1 MFNQPGNPYINTYNN
16 YRQPQVPSQY
26 SYSLMSGIP
35 QQTTLIQVTG
45 LEGAKAYP
53 LAPNSTAAL
62 FDGERDVFYIKRT
75 DAGGYPSLQAY
86 QFAPVQEATAPQ
98 PDYVTRQEF
107 EALKEVLLNGKQPV
121 LEKAD

>member
-1 MFNQPGNPYINTYNN
+1 MFNQQANPYINTYNN
-16 YRQPQVPSQY
+16 YRQPQAPSQY
-26 SYSLMSGIP
+26 GYAPMAGIP

-62 FDGERDVFYIKRT
+62 FDGERDIFYIKRT

-86 QFAPVQEATAPQ
+86 QFTPVQEAATPQ

-107 EALKEVLLNGKQPV
+107 NELKEAILHGKQPV
-121 LEKAD
+121 SEKAD

>member
-1 MFNQPGNPYINTYNN
+1 MFNQQGNPYINTYNN

-26 SYSLMSGIP
+26 SYTPMAGIP

-62 FDGERDVFYIKRT
+62 FDGERDIFYIKRT
-75 DAGGYPSLQAY
+75 DAGGYPSRLRGEGHGLD
-86 QFAPVQEATAPQ
+86 EADGPGDHPAAAAKLPGI
-98 PDYVTRQEF
+98 
-107 EALKEVLLNGKQPV
+107 L
-121 LEKAD
+121 